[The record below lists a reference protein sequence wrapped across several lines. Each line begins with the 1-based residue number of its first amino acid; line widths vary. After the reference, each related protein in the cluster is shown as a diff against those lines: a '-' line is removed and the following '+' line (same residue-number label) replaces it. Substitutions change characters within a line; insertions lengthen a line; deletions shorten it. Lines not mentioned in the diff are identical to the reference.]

1 MIPYKWPVA
10 TAIPQNPEVRLEIAK
25 APRTLL
31 EDDDE
36 RLRQRR
42 AEIASIRQGL
52 DEIAQDIA
60 RFRREAPA
68 LILSEL
74 RKHGYDPT
82 EPRMP
87 KGSPGPGRW
96 TKDGIEIAQADDG
109 PVGPL
114 EPRGSTGI
122 SQIDDVT
129 DKLKE
134 ILTKEMN
141 ALALLPGQ
149 PQKYGIIVH
158 KAFAIAI
165 MAAGI
170 RGISPLDVER
180 RFNLPPGYSASRK
193 YVIPDAV
200 LRNDIGDII
209 AIYDVKTGE
218 ETIEP
223 RRARQLRAATGVG
236 LDVPIIVLH
245 PREVTLKCMR

>member
-10 TAIPQNPEVRLEIAK
+10 TEIPRNPAVRREIVK
-25 APRTLL
+25 AMQKLA
-31 EDDDE
+31 DDGDE
-36 RLRQRR
+36 QLQQRR
-42 AEIASIRQGL
+42 AEIASIKRGL
-52 DEIAQDIA
+52 AELAQDIA
-60 RFRREAPA
+60 AMRSRAPSLISSA
-68 LILSEL
+68 LG
-74 RKHGYDPT
+74 KYGYNPE
-82 EPRMP
+82 EPRVP
-87 KGSPGPGRW
+87 KYSPGGGQW
-96 TKDGIEIAQADDG
+96 TKAGIEIAQAGDG

-114 EPRGSTGI
+114 EPRSSTGI

-158 KAFAIAI
+158 KAFAIAV

-180 RFNLPPGYSASRK
+180 RFNLPPGYGASRK

-245 PREVTLKCMR
+245 PRELTLKSVR